1 MKATIEMTYRWNC
14 FSPKQ
19 WHQAVNVIIIK
30 KIIYEKGIGMFCRMH
45 KTIEIPIFYFNYP
58 ASEFF

>member
-19 WHQAVNVIIIK
+19 WHQAVNVITIK
-30 KIIYEKGIGMFCRMH
+30 NHLRKGDWNILS
-45 KTIEIPIFYFNYP
+45 N
-58 ASEFF
+58 A